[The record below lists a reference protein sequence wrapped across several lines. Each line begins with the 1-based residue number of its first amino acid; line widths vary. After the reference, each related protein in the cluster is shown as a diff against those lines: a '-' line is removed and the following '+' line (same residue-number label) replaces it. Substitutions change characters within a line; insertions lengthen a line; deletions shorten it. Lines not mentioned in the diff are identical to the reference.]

1 MVCVDRDRD
10 IPLPIVQLNRWVL
23 VVGVVGGLIL
33 RQPLLTTALFL
44 VVLSAVLFGRRG
56 SLIFQAGRLLL
67 AKRNAK
73 ALSAGEVED
82 PRLMRFNNTLAA
94 MLLGGAQLAFLL
106 GLEVV
111 GWWLPRPASPWRASA
126 SVASSITATERT
138 VLGCLERPRGT
149 RREARSS
156 LSSSRDRVSCKSFSF
171 NEGEGPRPR
180 IRTTALPLL
189 LPYSP

>member
-1 MVCVDRDRD
+1 MPLYTQFVRGECRSAFPAGQEEGSTPMVCVDRDRD

-44 VVLSAVLFGRRG
+44 VVVSAVLFGRRG

-106 GLEVV
+106 GLEERQ
-111 GWWLPRPASPWRASA
+111 LCP
-126 SVASSITATERT
+126 TEQHR
-138 VLGCLERPRGT
+138 CE
-149 RREARSS
+149 
-156 LSSSRDRVSCKSFSF
+156 RDRKS
-171 NEGEGPRPR
+171 
-180 IRTTALPLL
+180 
-189 LPYSP
+189 

>member
-44 VVLSAVLFGRRG
+44 VVVSAVLFGRRG

-73 ALSAGEVED
+73 ALNAGEVED
-82 PRLMRFNNTLAA
+82 PRLMRFNNTIAA
-94 MLLGGAQLAFLL
+94 ILLGGAQLAFLL
-106 GLEVV
+106 GLEAV
-111 GWWLPRPASPWRASA
+111 GWGLSLVRHSRRRASPWRASA
-126 SVASSITATERT
+126 SVAFSITGTERT
-138 VLGCLERPRGT
+138 VLDCLGRPSLNYS
-149 RREARSS
+149 RR
-156 LSSSRDRVSCKSFSF
+156 
-171 NEGEGPRPR
+171 
-180 IRTTALPLL
+180 
-189 LPYSP
+189 

>member
-1 MVCVDRDRD
+1 MICVEQDRD

-23 VVGVVGGLIL
+23 VVGVVGGLFL
-33 RQPLLTTALFL
+33 QQPLLTMALFL

-73 ALSAGEVED
+73 ALGAGEVED

-106 GLEVV
+106 GLEAL
-111 GWWLPRPASPWRASA
+111 GWGSRWRWLPRPASPWRASA

-138 VLGCLERPRGT
+138 VLGCLGRPRGT

-156 LSSSRDRVSCKSFSF
+156 LSTSRDRVNCKSFS
-171 NEGEGPRPR
+171 
-180 IRTTALPLL
+180 
-189 LPYSP
+189 

>member
-10 IPLPIVQLNRWVL
+10 IPLPIVHLNRWVL

-82 PRLMRFNNTLAA
+82 PRLMRFNNTLAGGGCRGRCRPGG
-94 MLLGGAQLAFLL
+94 LLRRLL
-106 GLEVV
+106 
-111 GWWLPRPASPWRASA
+111 
-126 SVASSITATERT
+126 
-138 VLGCLERPRGT
+138 
-149 RREARSS
+149 
-156 LSSSRDRVSCKSFSF
+156 
-171 NEGEGPRPR
+171 
-180 IRTTALPLL
+180 LL
-189 LPYSP
+189 LPLPSVPFSGVWEGLEEEHVERQEVHYLLLGTEFLPLFTGVSRRLIVGIPLGLSH

>member
-1 MVCVDRDRD
+1 MVCVEQDKD

-106 GLEVV
+106 GLEGV
-111 GWWLPRPASPWRASA
+111 GWVLSLA
-126 SVASSITATERT
+126 VAAAAGVALAGFCVGCFIYYRYRT
-138 VLGCLERPRGT
+138 YH
-149 RREARSS
+149 
-156 LSSSRDRVSCKSFSF
+156 SRVFGK
-171 NEGEGPRPR
+171 
-180 IRTTALPLL
+180 A
-189 LPYSP
+189 

>member
-1 MVCVDRDRD
+1 MVCVERDRD

-67 AKRNAK
+67 AKPNAK

-82 PRLMRFNNTLAA
+82 PRLMRFNNTTASCVSRLARA
-94 MLLGGAQLAFLL
+94 PFSPA
-106 GLEVV
+106 
-111 GWWLPRPASPWRASA
+111 PASLPIVSLGSRCWRP
-126 SVASSITATERT
+126 VET
-138 VLGCLERPRGT
+138 
-149 RREARSS
+149 
-156 LSSSRDRVSCKSFSF
+156 
-171 NEGEGPRPR
+171 
-180 IRTTALPLL
+180 
-189 LPYSP
+189 